1 MPFIHFNRLLWNS
14 WGLCQRLC
22 FGICWRWSLTQFCH
36 LTQKTHT
43 KETLGVSTVSHT
55 TRVFGDYESFSPRH
69 GDARGDARGGSNP
82 TSCQQRD
89 KNSDPPCS
97 LALALAAQSKRNI
110 TMQWCWCKMA
120 VGVNDLWT
128 KHIKNTVSISCEKT
142 CLGASTSNPG
152 KFPRLFWH
160 PIFTLARRSGWMP
173 FWSWEWRRLLGMPV
187 VFRSLS
193 SPQPNRAAK
202 HSIAINCV
210 LPCIAQHIATF
221 ASFRRYFEGEILSV
235 LSDEQHVVPPLI
247 NLASDWSPESILLL
261 GLHQAARLACWISF
275 LIKYKPPISREATW
289 RLCRITWRFQFFLLK
304 RLFPTGEQFEWYFFR
319 WVETT
324 I

>member
-22 FGICWRWSLTQFCH
+22 FGVCWRWSLTQFCH

-120 VGVNDLWT
+120 VSVNDLWT
-128 KHIKNTVSISCEKT
+128 KHMKSNVSISCEKT
-142 CLGASTSNPG
+142 CLEINFKSWKIQGFSGTPSSLLPEDLG
-152 KFPRLFWH
+152 ECLFEAENEGD
-160 PIFTLARRSGWMP
+160 F
-173 FWSWEWRRLLGMPV
+173 LGC
-187 VFRSLS
+187 
-193 SPQPNRAAK
+193 Q
-202 HSIAINCV
+202 
-210 LPCIAQHIATF
+210 
-221 ASFRRYFEGEILSV
+221 
-235 LSDEQHVVPPLI
+235 
-247 NLASDWSPESILLL
+247 
-261 GLHQAARLACWISF
+261 
-275 LIKYKPPISREATW
+275 
-289 RLCRITWRFQFFLLK
+289 
-304 RLFPTGEQFEWYFFR
+304 
-319 WVETT
+319 
-324 I
+324 